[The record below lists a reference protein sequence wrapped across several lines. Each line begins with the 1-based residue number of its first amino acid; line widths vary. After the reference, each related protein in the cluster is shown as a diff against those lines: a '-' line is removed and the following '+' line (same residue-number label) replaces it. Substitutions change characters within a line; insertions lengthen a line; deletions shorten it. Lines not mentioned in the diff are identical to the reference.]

1 MLGLYVGSDV
11 WNILEID
18 AVTTTYNSDIDP
30 SYLTVILFITRILT
44 ASSCILTLVHSVYT
58 ESALSL

>member
-1 MLGLYVGSDV
+1 MLGLYVGGDV
-11 WNILEID
+11 SNILEID

-30 SYLTVILFITRILT
+30 SYFTVVLFINCILT
-44 ASSCILTLVHSVYT
+44 ASACILSLVRSVYT

>member
-1 MLGLYVGSDV
+1 VL
-11 WNILEID
+11 NILEID
-18 AVTTTYNSDIDP
+18 TVITTYNSDRDP

-44 ASSCILTLVHSVYT
+44 ASPCILTLVRSVYT